1 MIDIRAV
8 VIILAIYIVW
18 IMYSRRTCSEEGF
31 ESKDSIKDTKDSV
44 KDPKAPAAMS
54 CKDARAQYLQD
65 YPDVAKTKSDPWV
78 HYQKHGMKEGR
89 KWKGVPCVAPS
100 KTQSKS
106 KTAGVPSP
114 VPLADLQQNFLQAR
128 QVEGSA
134 LDTKMSQRKG
144 AAYLD
149 LRPDVPV
156 VMDRTAW
163 MNQSSINDSERITN
177 IQRQREAWGNFFAS
191 A

>member
-18 IMYSRRTCSEEGF
+18 IVYTRRTCPNEAF
-31 ESKDSIKDTKDSV
+31 EDVTKATCD
-44 KDPKAPAAMS
+44 
-54 CKDARAQYLQD
+54 DARKQYLVD
-65 YPDVAKTKSDPWV
+65 YPDVARHKADPWS
-78 HYQKHGMKEGR
+78 HYQKHGKKEGR
-89 KWKGVPCVAPS
+89 KWKGEPCKSSSEPKKAGNS
-100 KTQSKS
+100 GAQSS
-106 KTAGVPSP
+106 SVPSP
-114 VPLADLQQNFLQAR
+114 IPLEDLQQNFLQAR

-163 MNQSSINDSERITN
+163 MNLSSIDDSERISN
-177 IQRQREAWGNFFAS
+177 IERQRQAWGQFFNTA
-191 A
+191 